1 VEAVEGPEEEDEGLE
16 RREGDGQ
23 DEGRED
29 AVPHAP
35 ELVGKGLEA
44 VVEVG
49 ALDVQL
55 LQLHLRGVLREDLP
69 KRIPVLDLLFF
80 ID

>member
-1 VEAVEGPEEEDEGLE
+1 MEAVEGPEEEDEGLE

-35 ELVGKGLEA
+35 ELVGIGLEA

-49 ALDVQL
+49 ALDVHL
-55 LQLHLRGVLREDLP
+55 L
-69 KRIPVLDLLFF
+69 
-80 ID
+80 